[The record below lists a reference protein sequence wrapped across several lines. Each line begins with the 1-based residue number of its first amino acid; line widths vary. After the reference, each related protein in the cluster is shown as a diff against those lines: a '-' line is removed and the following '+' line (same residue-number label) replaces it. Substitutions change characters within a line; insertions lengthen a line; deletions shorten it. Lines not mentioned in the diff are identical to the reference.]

1 MSIITSRPFNND
13 NTPHFAAFQAR
24 LQDSKQNAYESS
36 AAVKLHSTPPN
47 PTQLSEHQASEAAK
61 AVNSMPQNV
70 AGSEVHNSLDPDRV
84 KRLLGLL
91 D

>member
-1 MSIITSRPFNND
+1 MTTITSRPFNND

-24 LQDSKQNAYESS
+24 FQESRQSAYDAS

-47 PTQLSEHQASEAAK
+47 PTQLSEHEASEAVK
-61 AVNSMPQNV
+61 AVHGIPQSMGTN
-70 AGSEVHNSLDPDRV
+70 EVHNTLDPDRV